1 MPEFAIGIDLGTS
14 NSCVAVMR
22 GDEVEVL
29 ANAYGES
36 TTASVVA
43 FREDGTI
50 GVGNSAKAHIIHHP
64 KRTVHSSKRLIG
76 RYFFSEEV
84 KKAQSI
90 CSYEIVDAENH
101 GLRIRID
108 EELFSLPE
116 IAAMIL
122 SEMKSIAEA
131 RLGQSV
137 TKAVI
142 TVPAYFNDNQRQAT
156 KDAGRIAG
164 LDVLRILNEPTAAAL
179 AYGFGRGLSQ
189 RVAVWDLGGG
199 TFDISV
205 LEIGED
211 VFEVLSTAGDTFL
224 GGEDF
229 DDRLIDLLADEFAAE
244 TKINLRNDPYALEK
258 LKVAAEGAKKGLS
271 VDSEVEIRIPDVVQA
286 ADGTSHSIER
296 TLTTQEYSMLV
307 NDLIQRTFKV
317 CDEAL
322 QEAGVVA
329 RDLDGVI
336 MVGGPTRLPIVRD
349 TVREYFQQDPKE
361 GVDPDQVVAMG
372 AAIHA
377 ASLINPDH
385 EAFLLDVTPLSLRI
399 GIVGGFAETVIE
411 RNTPVPIEQTRT
423 VTTLKDMQESV
434 EIRIYQ
440 GESQVAEEN
449 ELLGQ
454 FSFADFAKG
463 PRGEVQIDITFEINT
478 DGIVNVTATDR
489 ATGKAAAT
497 RVTLTSGLSE
507 SEIEKIIGDARTDRL
522 QSTGSD
528 ADGDAVIGAIPLV
541 SIEAD
546 TPVLFEETRESK
558 RALLAEES
566 DLLAEDEPMAGAI
579 PLDAPDDAELDT
591 DLDAELD
598 TDLDAELDTDLGSDL
613 DVDSGSNLDE
623 EWTPAAAAADA
634 PDADLLEETDAAAIA
649 HPDQPSNLLAGI
661 DDATSPVVE
670 RAAPAASERD
680 TDVDLHPSES
690 DTDEMEAY
698 VDNLPEDALVI
709 DDGEADV
716 EIELLDSD
724 DATELTDSIEP
735 DPELHPNESSRDAGL
750 FEAPGTDLST
760 LEDDEKGSGS

>member
-22 GDEVEVL
+22 DDAVEVL
-29 ANAYGES
+29 ANAYGEN

-50 GVGNSAKAHIIHHP
+50 NVGNAAKAHIIHHP

-76 RYFFSEEV
+76 RYYFSEEV
-84 KKAQSI
+84 KKAKSI
-90 CSYEIVDAENH
+90 CSYEIAEAENH
-101 GLRIRID
+101 GIRIRID
-108 EELFSLPE
+108 EEMFSLPE

-131 RLGQSV
+131 RLGQPV

-229 DDRLIDLLADEFAAE
+229 DDRLIDLLADEFAAR
-244 TKINLRNDPYALEK
+244 TKMNLRSDPYALEK

-271 VDSEVEIRIPDVVQA
+271 VDDEVEIRIPDVIQGK
-286 ADGTSHSIER
+286 DGKNHSIER
-296 TLTTQEYSMLV
+296 MLTAQEYGVLV

-322 QEAGVVA
+322 QEAGLVA

-336 MVGGPTRLPIVRD
+336 LVGGPTRLPIVRN
-349 TVREYFQQDPKE
+349 TVREYFQQEPKE
-361 GVDPDQVVAMG
+361 GVDPDEVVAMG

-377 ASLINPDH
+377 ASLIGSDH

-454 FSFADFAKG
+454 FSFADYEKG
-463 PRGEVQIDITFEINT
+463 PRGDVKIDVTFEINT
-478 DGIVNVTATDR
+478 DGIVNVTATDQ

-507 SEIEKIIGDARTDRL
+507 TELERIIDDARTNRVQANVVDPER
-522 QSTGSD
+522 D
-528 ADGDAVIGAIPLV
+528 AAPSGERVLGAIPLAK
-541 SIEAD
+541 IEAD
-546 TPVLFEETRESK
+546 PPVLFEETRESK
-558 RALLAEES
+558 QAL
-566 DLLAEDEPMAGAI
+566 
-579 PLDAPDDAELDT
+579 
-591 DLDAELD
+591 
-598 TDLDAELDTDLGSDL
+598 
-613 DVDSGSNLDE
+613 LDE
-623 EWTPAAAAADA
+623 ESELLPEADPLAMPAPADVPEA
-634 PDADLLEETDAAAIA
+634 ETDPLLVEPLGDADGDLLEETDAAAIG
-649 HPDQPSNLLAGI
+649 HGEQPSDLLA
-661 DDATSPVVE
+661 DLD
-670 RAAPAASERD
+670 D
-680 TDVDLHPSES
+680 TDDGPAGEIPLEIDAPTEGVDLLHTEP

-698 VDNLPEDALVI
+698 VENLPDDALVI
-709 DDGEADV
+709 GDGDDESG
-716 EIELLDSD
+716 IELADGD

-735 DPELHPNESSRDAGL
+735 DAELQRGEGAGDKDL
-750 FEAPGTDLST
+750 FEAPGTDLSA
-760 LEDDEKGSGS
+760 LDEDDRS